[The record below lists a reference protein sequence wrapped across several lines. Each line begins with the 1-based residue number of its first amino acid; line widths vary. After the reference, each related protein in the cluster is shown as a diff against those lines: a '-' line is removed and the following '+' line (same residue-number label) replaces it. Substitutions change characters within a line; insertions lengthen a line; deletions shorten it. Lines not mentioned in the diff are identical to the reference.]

1 MSTNKKNSC
10 AKAALAAVFL
20 PVFALVLQ
28 ACNKFEYSPY
38 EVRLKEDEKHINQRN
53 VARIKALGISSAD
66 TLRFVLTSDT
76 QGFYQS
82 NEDIVRHINGRRDV
96 DFVLISGDLTDFGLQ
111 KEFALVHDSFRKL
124 KVPYIAVIGNHDATD
139 NGKQVYKAMYGDFDF
154 SFTVGR
160 SKFILLNTNNLEF
173 KKQAPDLE
181 WLQKELAQSTG
192 YDHTFVVSHISPTS
206 FGFGEEK
213 AQHYGELLSQ
223 HKVCYS
229 LHGHDHNFK
238 HYFPFDGSV
247 PYLHTGTTEQREY
260 IVFTVVPDTVTF
272 ERVKF

>member
-1 MSTNKKNSC
+1 MSINKTNLS
-10 AKAALAAVFL
+10 ARVALAAVFL
-20 PVFALVLQ
+20 LVLALVLQ
-28 ACNKFEYSPY
+28 SCSKFEYSPY

-53 VARIKALGISSAD
+53 VARIEALDIGSAD
-66 TLRFVLTSDT
+66 TLRFILTSDT

-82 NEDIVRHINGRRDV
+82 NEDIVHHINGRRDV

-111 KEFALVHDSFRKL
+111 KEFVLVHDSFKKL
-124 KVPYIAVIGNHDATD
+124 KVPYIAVIGNHDAID
-139 NGKQVYKAMYGDFDF
+139 NGKQVYRAMYGDFDF
-154 SFTVGR
+154 SFAVGGR
-160 SKFILLNTNNLEF
+160 KFILLNTNNLEF

-206 FGFGEEK
+206 FGFGKEK
-213 AQHYGELLSQ
+213 AQRYGDLLSQ
-223 HKVCYS
+223 HKVSYS

-238 HYFPFDGSV
+238 HYFPFDESV
-247 PYLHTGTTEQREY
+247 PYLHTGTTDQREY
-260 IVFTVVPDTVTF
+260 IVFTVVADTVTF